1 MPDKKKQ
8 KKKKDKKKKK
18 RQKVF
23 DAIPNMKW
31 KRENPKQS
39 LDPRR
44 SQPM

>member
-8 KKKKDKKKKK
+8 KKKDKKKKK

-23 DAIPNMKW
+23 DAIPNKKW
-31 KRENPKQS
+31 KRENPQDA